1 MNSVFGSLF
10 IVSTPLGNLKD
21 ITLRALN
28 IMKNSHLIAAEDT
41 RKSRILLNEYN
52 IKTKM
57 ISYHEHNS
65 HNKIKTIIS
74 YLKDGKNISLISD
87 AGTPGISDPSYR
99 LIRSAIENEITVNS
113 IPGPSAFL
121 TALTSSG
128 LPTDNF
134 YFAGFLPPK
143 KGRKSK
149 LEELSKLNS
158 TLILYE
164 NPKRLL
170 KTLNDIYST
179 FNNRPAVIC
188 KELTKIHETFHRGSL
203 ASLIENFGNI
213 NLKGEFVILV
223 GKDKDSVYF

>member
-65 HNKIKTIIS
+65 YNRIKTIIAH
-74 YLKDGKNISLISD
+74 LKDGKNISLISD

-188 KELTKIHETFHRGSL
+188 KELTKIHETFYRGSL
-203 ASLIENFGNI
+203 VSLIKNFDNI

-223 GKDKDSVYF
+223 GKDKGSVYF

>member
-1 MNSVFGSLF
+1 LNSVFGSLF

-21 ITLRALN
+21 ITLRALD
-28 IMKNSHLIAAEDT
+28 IMKNSYLIAAEDT
-41 RKSRILLNEYN
+41 RKSQILLKEYK

-65 HNKIKTIIS
+65 HNRIKTIIAH
-74 YLKDGKNISLISD
+74 LKDGKNISLISD

-99 LIRSAIENEITVNS
+99 LIRNAIENEISVSS

-134 YFAGFLPPK
+134 FFAGFLPTK

-170 KTLNDIYST
+170 KTLNDIYSI
-179 FNNRPAVIC
+179 FNNRPTVIC
-188 KELTKIHETFHRGSL
+188 KELTKIHETFYRGSL
-203 ASLIENFGNI
+203 VSLIKNFDNI
-213 NLKGEFVILV
+213 NLKGEFVILI
-223 GKDKDSVYF
+223 GKDKGSVYF

>member
-1 MNSVFGSLF
+1 
-10 IVSTPLGNLKD
+10 
-21 ITLRALN
+21 
-28 IMKNSHLIAAEDT
+28 
-41 RKSRILLNEYN
+41 
-52 IKTKM
+52 M

-65 HNKIKTIIS
+65 HNRIKTIIS

-134 YFAGFLPPK
+134 FFAGFLPPK

-149 LEELSKLNS
+149 LKELSKLNS

>member
-1 MNSVFGSLF
+1 MNSIFGSLF

-28 IMKNSHLIAAEDT
+28 IMKNSYLIAAEDT
-41 RKSRILLNEYN
+41 RKSQILLKEYN

-65 HNKIKTIIS
+65 LNRIKTIIS

-134 YFAGFLPPK
+134 FFRWIFTSKERK
-143 KGRKSK
+143 KIQTRR
-149 LEELSKLNS
+149 
-158 TLILYE
+158 I
-164 NPKRLL
+164 
-170 KTLNDIYST
+170 
-179 FNNRPAVIC
+179 V
-188 KELTKIHETFHRGSL
+188 
-203 ASLIENFGNI
+203 
-213 NLKGEFVILV
+213 
-223 GKDKDSVYF
+223 

>member
-1 MNSVFGSLF
+1 
-10 IVSTPLGNLKD
+10 
-21 ITLRALN
+21 
-28 IMKNSHLIAAEDT
+28 MKNSYLIAAEDT
-41 RKSRILLNEYN
+41 RKSQILLKEYK

-65 HNKIKTIIS
+65 HNRIKTIIAH
-74 YLKDGKNISLISD
+74 LKDGKNISLISD

-99 LIRSAIENEITVNS
+99 LIRNAIENEISVSS

-134 YFAGFLPPK
+134 FFAGFLPTK

-170 KTLNDIYST
+170 KTLNDIYSI
-179 FNNRPAVIC
+179 FNNRPTVIC
-188 KELTKIHETFHRGSL
+188 KELTKIHETFYRGSL
-203 ASLIENFGNI
+203 VSLIKNFDNI
-213 NLKGEFVILV
+213 NLKGEFVILI
-223 GKDKDSVYF
+223 GKDKGSVYF